1 MRTSYLT
8 VSRNARIEIEE
19 RRSTFIGFCQP
30 LADEDEAIAFVS
42 GIRAEFPDATHHVYA
57 WLLGGDRQLQ
67 KYSDD
72 GEPQG
77 TAGIPVLDVL
87 RKSGI
92 ENAGIV
98 VVRYFGGVLLGG
110 GGLVR
115 AYGKAA
121 SMALEAALPITMQL
135 SCRYRIVVPYTYI
148 DKLKFQLE
156 NEGFW
161 IGSTEYGL
169 DVEFVVG
176 AKPEHV
182 DRMLEICTDQT
193 AGSALI
199 EEADRAFVPLP
210 PPDPPP
216 DSTN

>member
-121 SMALEAALPITMQL
+121 SLAL
-135 SCRYRIVVPYTYI
+135 